1 MFTSSTKLFIN
12 SFSVLTSANIDDHKL
27 SNIELPGGWGVGGSS
42 TFLNDPKVDH
52 LKVFL
57 SWNYDINNILL
68 YSKQKWRPLNL
79 ISWQAVVLY
88 KVEEDTSPVK
98 FTIAFVLPK
107 RIRQDISSMIYLADD
122 KVTHDLGYLA
132 ILN

>member
-1 MFTSSTKLFIN
+1 MFTRG
-12 SFSVLTSANIDDHKL
+12 NIDDHKV
-27 SNIELPGGWGVGGSS
+27 SNIELPGGWRVSG
-42 TFLNDPKVDH
+42 PEVDH

-57 SWNYDINNILL
+57 SYNYDINNILL
-68 YSKQKWRPLNL
+68 YCKQKRWPLKL

-98 FTIAFVLPK
+98 LTIAYILSS
-107 RIRQDISSMIYLADD
+107 RIRQDISSMIYLADE